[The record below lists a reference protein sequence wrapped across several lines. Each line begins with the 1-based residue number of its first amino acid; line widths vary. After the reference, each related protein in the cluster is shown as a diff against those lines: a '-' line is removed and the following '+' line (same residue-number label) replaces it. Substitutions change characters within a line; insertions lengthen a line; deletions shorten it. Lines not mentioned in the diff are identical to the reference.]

1 VCVCVC
7 VCVLCDAGLKEVD
20 EKLLRDHNAIKKEID
35 EELERQFP
43 LHPSN
48 GKKGAPNR

>member
-1 VCVCVC
+1 
-7 VCVLCDAGLKEVD
+7 VD
-20 EKLLRDHNAIKKEID
+20 EKLLSDHHAIKKEID

-48 GKKGAPNR
+48 GKKGAQR